1 MQART
6 VLLTDTDELTSKLDA
21 EPALFSLLAAFPSLP
36 FPPSLFTLRPLIYEA
51 Y

>member
-36 FPPSLFTLRPLIYEA
+36 FPSLHPYLLCGP
-51 Y
+51 